1 MRDERGRSA
10 RPRRLGELLGD
21 FQEDIKPPTALA
33 AIEMVWRGVV
43 GDQIAEVT
51 ELVAEREG
59 VLTVSCSS
67 AVWAQELEMMGPR
80 ILSRLSTEIGDL
92 APQELRFRAGH

>member
-51 ELVAEREG
+51 ELVDADPKAAAYTPG
-59 VLTVSCSS
+59 
-67 AVWAQELEMMGPR
+67 A
-80 ILSRLSTEIGDL
+80 IL
-92 APQELRFRAGH
+92 